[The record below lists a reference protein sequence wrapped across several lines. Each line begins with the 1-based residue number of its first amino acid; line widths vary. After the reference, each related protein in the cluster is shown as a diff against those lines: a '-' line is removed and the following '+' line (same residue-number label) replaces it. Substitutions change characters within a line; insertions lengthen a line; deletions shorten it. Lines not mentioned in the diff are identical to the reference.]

1 MSNFLNNN
9 EPEYVISSFSP
20 DTQEED
26 ETTTREFLNYIFE
39 GQDPKLEGEDD
50 ETFYDTVM
58 DDAIYFGLFRGIV
71 WTLAYWT
78 KEEGYK
84 FKCYDS
90 LDTYIDTSARKLNK
104 SRKWV
109 TTYTQDKNELAIL
122 YPKDAFGTLINWD
135 KVSAEKNQTMSDV
148 KKCFL
153 PEPPHPDTML
163 IREGYYLDYNE
174 DKSRSVYK
182 IITTSTECLLKEK
195 VE

>member
-1 MSNFLNNN
+1 MANFLNNN
-9 EPEYVISSFSP
+9 EPEYVISGFTP
-20 DTQEED
+20 ETQEED
-26 ETTTREFLNYIFE
+26 EESTREFLNYIFE
-39 GQDPKLEGEDD
+39 GQDPKLKGEDD

-90 LDTYIDTSARKLNK
+90 LDTYIDTSARKLSK
-104 SRKWV
+104 SRKWL
-109 TTYTQDKNELAIL
+109 TTYTQSKNELSVC
-122 YPKDAFGTLINWD
+122 YPNDAFGNPIDWT
-135 KVSAEKNQTMSDV
+135 KVSAEKNQTMSEV

-153 PEPPHPDTML
+153 PEPPNPDTLL

-174 DKSRSVYK
+174 DKTRSVYK
-182 IITTSTECLLKEK
+182 VITTSTECLYMQKIP
-195 VE
+195 